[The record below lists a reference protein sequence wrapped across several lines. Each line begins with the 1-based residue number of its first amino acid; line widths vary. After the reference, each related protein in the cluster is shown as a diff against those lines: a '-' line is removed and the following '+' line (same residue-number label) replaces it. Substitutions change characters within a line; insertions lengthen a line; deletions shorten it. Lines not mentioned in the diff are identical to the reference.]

1 MRSRIVVGIVAG
13 LIGGVVFGMIDADD
27 GCAGRK
33 ANDGDGG
40 SSGAFRKPRRRLVVS
55 SVQ

>member
-13 LIGGVVFGMIDADD
+13 LIGGVVWYDDADD

-33 ANDGDGG
+33 ADDGDGG

-55 SVQ
+55 SV

>member
-13 LIGGVVFGMIDADD
+13 LIGGVVFGMNDADD

>member
-13 LIGGVVFGMIDADD
+13 IIGGMVFDDADD

-33 ANDGDGG
+33 ADDGDGG

-55 SVQ
+55 FV